1 MSAPGRSVK
10 RTVVG
15 RRMPMGS
22 LDDELLPRWIA
33 LPIFASDPLSS
44 VAYATEAALVVLMA
58 TSVAS
63 RELIIPMSA
72 IIALLLIVVVLSYR
86 QTIFAY
92 PNGGGS
98 YVVAKENL
106 GQLAGLVAAA
116 SLLVDYVLT
125 AAVSIASG
133 VLAVTSAVPELSTHA
148 VELSLGVLVVLVL
161 VNLRG
166 VRESGF
172 VFALPTY
179 GFIVSVAA
187 MIVVGLVR
195 GIFWGW
201 PTAHVPDPAQI
212 GLAGGV
218 GLLVLLRAFASGCSA
233 LTGVEAISNGV
244 TAFRRPQARNAAST
258 LLWMGVIAVVLFM
271 GVSVLAYK
279 VDAQPSESVS
289 VLSEIARAVFPAG
302 GSSFGYYAVQ
312 ATTAAVLVLAANT
325 AFQGFPRLAAL
336 LAGDSYL
343 PRQFSNL
350 GDRLV
355 YSNGILLLALAAGAL
370 IVGFHA
376 DVLSLIHLY
385 LLGVFTAFTLSQL
398 GMVRHNWERRA
409 SRPSR
414 GSLIYAIGLNA
425 TGCLLTGLVGV
436 IVIATKFGEGAW
448 MVVIAIPVLVL
459 GFVVVGRHY
468 ADVRTRLRDP
478 GGGYGVVRGPV
489 VLYVSSLDD
498 ATAEALRYVRAIAGD
513 RFLAIHVADP
523 SGVTG
528 IAQAWRGFSGD
539 GPPLVALP
547 RERTVSGTVARYV
560 RELDHARGEVITLVV
575 PELFRRRSLAA
586 IVRGRTTLALRLRLQ
601 GEADV
606 VLADVP
612 VVADRSG
619 LRRPPSGEQR
629 TTVLLPISELNAA
642 SRHAL
647 GYALGLESKEVI
659 GLHVELGADDA
670 SQTRAAWAAR
680 GLPIPVKV
688 VPSPYRDLG
697 APLLAEIRAI
707 TADPDAVC
715 VVVMP
720 EIISPH
726 RWQRLLHNQRAL
738 FIKRLLL
745 FEERVVLT
753 SVPYRLPD
761 PGERAPLAGD
771 VVARAPERAFETV
784 APRAPQRPGGM
795 AAERARRPAATPSPR
810 FSTEAIWRMFE
821 GFAGSMALLAVTLVG
836 LLLLRDHLSVETV
849 ALVLLL
855 PPLVAALSGR
865 ALALVMA
872 AFGALL
878 FNFFFLQPYY
888 TLSIESGRGVAAF
901 LVYAAVAMLVAV
913 VAGRLRETRAEA
925 DRRIRQEQVLHA
937 VALDLLEGATR
948 EDVLRARLQGL
959 ADALGVDAAAT
970 VDGTRAILA
979 GDATPALLGGGAP
992 ERALPRGRVRRA
1004 RTHGD
1009 RRRRAA
1015 DRAQTQVIDT
1025 FALLLDA
1032 EPARV
1037 GAPVDH

>member
-1 MSAPGRSVK
+1 
-10 RTVVG
+10 
-15 RRMPMGS
+15 MPMGS
-22 LDDELLPRWIA
+22 LEDELLPRWIA

-44 VAYATEAALVVLMA
+44 VAYATEAGLVVLVA

-63 RELIIPMSA
+63 RGLIVPISA
-72 IIALLLIVVVLSYR
+72 VIAALLAVVVLSYR

-106 GQLAGLVAAA
+106 GQTAGLVAAA
-116 SLLVDYVLT
+116 SLLIDYVLT

-179 GFIVSVAA
+179 GFIIAIGA
-187 MIVVGLVR
+187 TIAVGFAR
-195 GIFWGW
+195 GLLYGW
-201 PTAHVPDPAQI
+201 PTAHVPDPAQV
-212 GLAGGV
+212 GLASGV
-218 GLLVLLRAFASGCSA
+218 GLIVLLRAFASGCSA

-258 LLWMGVIAVVLFM
+258 LMSMGVIAIILFL
-271 GVSVLAYK
+271 GVSVLAWK
-279 VDAQPSESVS
+279 LDARPSDSVS
-289 VLSEIARAVFPAG
+289 VLSEIARAVFPPG

-312 ATTAAVLVLAANT
+312 ATTAGVLALAANT

-336 LAGDSYL
+336 LASDSFL

-355 YSNGILLLALAAGAL
+355 YSNGILVLALAAGAL

-376 DVLSLIHLY
+376 DVNNLIHLY
-385 LLGVFTAFTLSQL
+385 LLGVFTAFTLSQF
-398 GMVRHNWERRA
+398 GMVRHNWGRRA
-409 SRPSR
+409 SSDSR
-414 GSLIYAIGLNA
+414 AALSYKIGLNA
-425 TGCLLTGLVGV
+425 TGGLLTGLVGA

-459 GFVVVGRHY
+459 GFSVVGRHY
-468 ADVRTRLRDP
+468 SDVRTRLRDP
-478 GGGYGVVRGPV
+478 GGDYAVVRGPV
-489 VLYVSSLDD
+489 VLFVSALDD

-513 RFLAIHVADP
+513 RFEAIHVADA
-523 SGVTG
+523 GVSG
-528 IAQAWRGFSGD
+528 IAHAWRGFSGG
-539 GPPLVALP
+539 GPPLLVLP
-547 RERTVSGTVARYV
+547 RERTVSGTVARHV
-560 RELDHARGEVITLVV
+560 REIEHAPGEVITLVV
-575 PELFRRRSLAA
+575 PELFKRRSLVA
-586 IVRGRTTLALRLRLQ
+586 ILRGRTTLALRLRLQ
-601 GEADV
+601 GEEDV

-612 VVADRSG
+612 VVADAHG
-619 LRRPPSGEQR
+619 LRRAPHGEQK

-647 GYALGLESKEVI
+647 GYALGLESERVLA
-659 GLHVELGADDA
+659 LHVELGADDV

-680 GLPIPVKV
+680 ALPIPVKV

-697 APLLAEIRAI
+697 QPLLAEIRAI
-707 TADPDAVC
+707 TADPDALC

-726 RWQRLLHNQRAL
+726 RWQRILHNQRAL

-753 SVPYRLPD
+753 SVPYRLPQ
-761 PGERAPLAGD
+761 PGERPPATGEI
-771 VVARAPERAFETV
+771 VARDTGRAREALVASAPVRAPGVAVERAARDRTV
-784 APRAPQRPGGM
+784 PEPRL
-795 AAERARRPAATPSPR
+795 
-810 FSTEAIWRMFE
+810 STDAIWRLFE
-821 GFAGSMALLAVTLVG
+821 GFASSMALLAATLVG
-836 LLLLRDHLSVETV
+836 LLLVRDHLSVETV
-849 ALVLLL
+849 ALILLL

-878 FNFFFLQPYY
+878 FNFFFLRPYY
-888 TLSIESGRGVAAF
+888 TLSIETGRGIAAF

-913 VAGRLRETRAEA
+913 VAGRLRETRAESE
-925 DRRIRQEQVLHA
+925 RRIRQEQVLHD
-937 VALDLLEGATR
+937 VAIDLLAGVGA
-948 EDVLRARLQGL
+948 
-959 ADALGVDAAAT
+959 
-970 VDGTRAILA
+970 
-979 GDATPALLGGGAP
+979 
-992 ERALPRGRVRRA
+992 
-1004 RTHGD
+1004 
-1009 RRRRAA
+1009 RRRAA
-1015 DRAQTQVIDT
+1015 RASPAHRRRARSGRGGHGRRHAGDHRGRCHAGT
-1025 FALLLDA
+1025 APRRPA
-1032 EPARV
+1032 ERSLPRRHASASA
-1037 GAPVDH
+1037 GAS

>member
-1 MSAPGRSVK
+1 M
-10 RTVVG
+10 
-15 RRMPMGS
+15 
-22 LDDELLPRWIA
+22 
-33 LPIFASDPLSS
+33 
-44 VAYATEAALVVLMA
+44 
-58 TSVAS
+58 
-63 RELIIPMSA
+63 
-72 IIALLLIVVVLSYR
+72 VLSYR

-116 SLLVDYVLT
+116 SLLTDYVLT

-133 VLAVTSAVPELSTHA
+133 VLAVTSAVPELSSHA

-179 GFIVSVAA
+179 GFIIAIGATIAVGFVR
-187 MIVVGLVR
+187 GLVS
-195 GIFWGW
+195 GW
-201 PTAHVPDPAQI
+201 PTAHVPDPAHV

-218 GLLVLLRAFASGCSA
+218 GLVVLLRAFASGCSA

-244 TAFRRPQARNAAST
+244 PAFRRPQARNAAST
-258 LLWMGVIAVVLFM
+258 LMWMGVIAIVLFL
-271 GVSVLAYK
+271 GVSILAWK
-279 VDAQPSESVS
+279 IDARPSESVS
-289 VLSEIARAVFPAG
+289 VLSEIARAVFPPG

-312 ATTAAVLVLAANT
+312 ATTAAVLALAANT

-336 LAGDSYL
+336 LASDSFL

-355 YSNGILLLALAAGAL
+355 YSNGILVLALAAGAL

-376 DVLSLIHLY
+376 DVNSLIHLY
-385 LLGVFTAFTLSQL
+385 LLGVFTAFTLSQF
-398 GMVRHNWERRA
+398 GMVRHNWGRRESSA
-409 SRPSR
+409 SR
-414 GSLIYAIGLNA
+414 GSLVYAIALNA
-425 TGCLLTGLVGV
+425 TGGALTGLVGA

-448 MVVIAIPVLVL
+448 MVLIAIPVLVL
-459 GFVVVGRHY
+459 GFVTVGRHY

-478 GGGYGVVRGPV
+478 GGGYAAVARARG
-489 VLYVSSLDD
+489 
-498 ATAEALRYVRAIAGD
+498 ALRQRARRRDRRGAALRARDRRRPLPGDPRGRSRRRQRHRAG
-513 RFLAIHVADP
+513 LARILRRRA
-523 SGVTG
+523 
-528 IAQAWRGFSGD
+528 A
-539 GPPLVALP
+539 
-547 RERTVSGTVARYV
+547 
-560 RELDHARGEVITLVV
+560 ARGAAARAHRLGHGGALGARARARSRRGRDARRARAV
-575 PELFRRRSLAA
+575 PAPLAARDPARPHDARAAAAPAGRGGRRARRRAR
-586 IVRGRTTLALRLRLQ
+586 RGGCR
-601 GEADV
+601 
-606 VLADVP
+606 
-612 VVADRSG
+612 G
-619 LRRPPSGEQR
+619 LRRASVASRCARPCS
-629 TTVLLPISELNAA
+629 LPISELNAA

-647 GYALGLESKEVI
+647 GYALGLGSEHVF
-659 GLHVELGADDA
+659 GLHVELGADDV

-697 APLLAEIRAI
+697 QPLLAEIRAI

-726 RWQRLLHNQRAL
+726 RWQRILHNQRAL

-753 SVPYRLPD
+753 SVPYRLPEA
-761 PGERAPLAGD
+761 GERAP
-771 VVARAPERAFETV
+771 V
-784 APRAPQRPGGM
+784 APATASASPSARYEAPVAARGPRRRRASPSS
-795 AAERARRPAATPSPR
+795 ARRAAARSPAPR
-810 FSTEAIWRMFE
+810 VSTDAIWRLFE
-821 GFAGSMALLAVTLVG
+821 GFVGSLALLAVTLVG

-878 FNFFFLQPYY
+878 FNFFFLKPYY
-888 TLSIESGRGVAAF
+888 TLSIETGRGIAAF

-913 VAGRLRETRAEA
+913 VAGRLRQARAEA
-925 DRRIRQEQVLHA
+925 DWRIRQEQVLHD
-937 VALDLLEGATR
+937 VALDLLAGAAR
-948 EDVLRARLQGL
+948 EDVLRAHLQRI
-959 ADALGVDAAAT
+959 ADALGVSAAAT
-970 VDGTRAILA
+970 VDGTRAIVA
-979 GDATPALLGGGAP
+979 GDATPALLRV
-992 ERALPRGRVRRA
+992 ELPSARYHAAEFGEHGRVVIDGGLRLS
-1004 RTHGD
+1004 
-1009 RRRRAA
+1009 
-1015 DRAQTQVIDT
+1015 RAQTQLIDT
-1025 FALLLDA
+1025 FARLLDA
-1032 EPARV
+1032 Q
-1037 GAPVDH
+1037 PVRAVVSAGH

>member
-1 MSAPGRSVK
+1 M
-10 RTVVG
+10 
-15 RRMPMGS
+15 
-22 LDDELLPRWIA
+22 
-33 LPIFASDPLSS
+33 
-44 VAYATEAALVVLMA
+44 LVA

-63 RELIIPMSA
+63 RGLIVPISA
-72 IIALLLIVVVLSYR
+72 VIAALLVVVVLSYR

-116 SLLVDYVLT
+116 SLLIDYVLT

-179 GFIVSVAA
+179 GFIIAIGA
-187 MIVVGLVR
+187 MIVVGFVR
-195 GIFWGW
+195 GMLFGW
-201 PTAHVPDPAQI
+201 PTAHVPDPTHT
-212 GLAGGV
+212 GLAASV
-218 GLLVLLRAFASGCSA
+218 GIIVLLRAFASGCSA

-258 LLWMGVIAVVLFM
+258 LVSMGVIAVILFL
-271 GVSVLAYK
+271 GVSTLAWK
-279 VDAQPSESVS
+279 MNARPSDSVS

-302 GSSFGYYAVQ
+302 ASSFGYYAVQ
-312 ATTAAVLVLAANT
+312 ATTAGVLALAANT

-336 LAGDSYL
+336 LASDSFL

-355 YSNGILLLALAAGAL
+355 YSNGILVLALAAGAL

-376 DVLSLIHLY
+376 DVISLIHLY
-385 LLGVFTAFTLSQL
+385 LLGVFTAFTLSQI
-398 GMVRHNWERRA
+398 GMVRHNWRRRA
-409 SRPSR
+409 ASASRA
-414 GSLIYAIGLNA
+414 SLFYRIGLNA
-425 TGCLLTGLVGV
+425 TGGLLTGLVGA

-459 GFVVVGRHY
+459 GFTVVGRHY

-478 GGGYGVVRGPV
+478 GGDYAVVRGPV
-489 VLYVSSLDD
+489 VLFVSALDD
-498 ATAEALRYVRAIAGD
+498 ATAEALRYVRAIAGE
-513 RFLAIHVADP
+513 RFEAIHVAEA
-523 SGVTG
+523 GVSG
-528 IAQAWRGFSGD
+528 IAQAWRGFSGE
-539 GPPLVALP
+539 GPPLLTLP
-547 RERTVSGTVARYV
+547 RERTVSGTVARHV
-560 RELDHARGEVITLVV
+560 RELEHAPGEVTTLVV
-575 PELFRRRSLAA
+575 PELFKRRSLVA
-586 IVRGRTTLALRLRLQ
+586 ILRGRTTLALRLRLQ
-601 GEADV
+601 GSDDV

-612 VVADRSG
+612 VVADAHG
-619 LRRPPSGEQR
+619 LGRPFIGEQK
-629 TTVLLPISELNAA
+629 TTVLLPVSELNAA

-647 GYALGLESKEVI
+647 GYALGLGASNVFA
-659 GLHVELGADDA
+659 LHVELGSDDV
-670 SQTRAAWAAR
+670 SQTRATWAAR
-680 GLPIPVKV
+680 ALPIPVKV

-697 APLLAEIRAI
+697 QPLLAEIRAI
-707 TADPDAVC
+707 TADPAAVC

-745 FEERVVLT
+745 FEDRVVLT
-753 SVPYRLPD
+753 SVPYRLPQ
-761 PGERAPLAGD
+761 PGERAPAAAEVLA
-771 VVARAPERAFETV
+771 RTPERSRDAV
-784 APRAPQRPGGM
+784 APAARVREPGVVV
-795 AAERARRPAATPSPR
+795 ERAARDRAAPPPR
-810 FSTEAIWRMFE
+810 LSTDAIWRTFE
-821 GFAGSMALLAVTLVG
+821 GFASSMALLAVALVG
-836 LLLLRDHLSVETV
+836 LLILRDHLSVETV

-855 PPLVAALSGR
+855 PPLIAALSGR

-878 FNFFFLQPYY
+878 FNFFFLKPYY
-888 TLSIESGRGVAAF
+888 TLSIETGRGVAAF

-913 VAGRLRETRAEA
+913 VAGRLRETREEA
-925 DRRIRQEQVLHA
+925 DRRIRQEQALHE
-937 VALDLLEGATR
+937 VAIALLAGTAR
-948 EDVLRARLQGL
+948 EDVLRAHLQRI

-970 VDGTRAILA
+970 LDGGRVIVT
-979 GDATPALLGGGAP
+979 GDATPALLGVD
-992 ERALPRGRVRRA
+992 LPSARYHAADFGDRGRIVIDGGLRL
-1004 RTHGD
+1004 T
-1009 RRRRAA
+1009 
-1015 DRAQTQVIDT
+1015 RAQTQLIDT
-1025 FALLLDA
+1025 FARLLDA

-1037 GAPVDH
+1037 DATATR

>member
-1 MSAPGRSVK
+1 MSASGRSFK
-10 RTVVG
+10 RTIVG

-22 LDDELLPRWIA
+22 LEDELLPRWIA

-44 VAYATEAALVVLMA
+44 VAYATEAALVVLVA

-63 RELIIPMSA
+63 RGLIVPISA
-72 IIALLLIVVVLSYR
+72 VIAALLVVVVLSYR

-116 SLLVDYVLT
+116 SLLIDYVLT

-179 GFIVSVAA
+179 GFIIAIGA
-187 MIVVGLVR
+187 MIVVGFVR
-195 GIFWGW
+195 GMLFGW
-201 PTAHVPDPAQI
+201 PTAHVPDPTHT
-212 GLAGGV
+212 GLAASV
-218 GLLVLLRAFASGCSA
+218 GIIVLLRAFASGCSA

-258 LLWMGVIAVVLFM
+258 LVSMGVIAVILFL
-271 GVSVLAYK
+271 GVSTLAWK
-279 VDAQPSESVS
+279 MNARPSDSVS

-302 GSSFGYYAVQ
+302 ASSFGYYAVQ
-312 ATTAAVLVLAANT
+312 ATTAGVLALAANT

-336 LAGDSYL
+336 LASDSFL

-355 YSNGILLLALAAGAL
+355 YSNGILVLALAAGAL

-376 DVLSLIHLY
+376 DVISLIHLY
-385 LLGVFTAFTLSQL
+385 LLGVFTAFTLSQI
-398 GMVRHNWERRA
+398 GMVRHNWRRRA
-409 SRPSR
+409 ASASRA
-414 GSLIYAIGLNA
+414 SLFYRIGLNA
-425 TGCLLTGLVGV
+425 TGGLLTGLVGA

-459 GFVVVGRHY
+459 GFTVVGRHY

-478 GGGYGVVRGPV
+478 GGDYAVVRGPV
-489 VLYVSSLDD
+489 VLFVSALDD
-498 ATAEALRYVRAIAGD
+498 ATAEALRYVRAIAGE
-513 RFLAIHVADP
+513 RFEAIHVAEA
-523 SGVTG
+523 GVSG
-528 IAQAWRGFSGD
+528 IAQAWRGFSGE
-539 GPPLVALP
+539 GPPLLTLP
-547 RERTVSGTVARYV
+547 RERTVSGTVARHV
-560 RELDHARGEVITLVV
+560 RELEHAPGEVTTLVV
-575 PELFRRRSLAA
+575 PELFKRRSLVA
-586 IVRGRTTLALRLRLQ
+586 ILRGRTTLALRLRLQ
-601 GEADV
+601 GEEDV

-612 VVADRSG
+612 VVADAHG
-619 LRRPPSGEQR
+619 LGRPFIGEQK
-629 TTVLLPISELNAA
+629 TTVLLPVSELNAA

-647 GYALGLESKEVI
+647 GYALGLGASNVFA
-659 GLHVELGADDA
+659 LHVELGSDDV
-670 SQTRAAWAAR
+670 SQTRATWAAR
-680 GLPIPVKV
+680 ALPIPVKV

-697 APLLAEIRAI
+697 QPLLAEIRAI
-707 TADPDAVC
+707 TADPAAVC

-745 FEERVVLT
+745 FEDRVVLT
-753 SVPYRLPD
+753 SVPYRLPQ
-761 PGERAPLAGD
+761 PGERAPAAAEVLA
-771 VVARAPERAFETV
+771 RTPERSRDAV
-784 APRAPQRPGGM
+784 APAARVREPGVVV
-795 AAERARRPAATPSPR
+795 ERAARDRAAPPPR
-810 FSTEAIWRMFE
+810 LSTDAIWRTFE
-821 GFAGSMALLAVTLVG
+821 GFASSMALLAVALVG
-836 LLLLRDHLSVETV
+836 LLILRDHLSVETV

-855 PPLVAALSGR
+855 PPLIAALSGR

-878 FNFFFLQPYY
+878 FNFFFLKPYY
-888 TLSIESGRGVAAF
+888 TLSIETGRGIAAF

-913 VAGRLRETRAEA
+913 VAGRLRETREEA
-925 DRRIRQEQVLHA
+925 DRRIRQEQALHE
-937 VALDLLEGATR
+937 VAIALLAGTAR
-948 EDVLRARLQGL
+948 DDVLRGHLQRI
-959 ADALGVDAAAT
+959 ADALGVDAVAT
-970 VDGTRAILA
+970 VDGSRVIVT
-979 GDATPALLGGGAP
+979 GDATPALL
-992 ERALPRGRVRRA
+992 RVDLPSARYHATEFGDHGRVVIDGGLRL
-1004 RTHGD
+1004 T
-1009 RRRRAA
+1009 
-1015 DRAQTQVIDT
+1015 RAQTQLIDT
-1025 FALLLDA
+1025 FARLLDA

-1037 GAPVDH
+1037 DATANR

>member
-1 MSAPGRSVK
+1 MSASGRSFK
-10 RTVVG
+10 RTIVG

-22 LDDELLPRWIA
+22 LEDELLPRWIA

-44 VAYATEAALVVLMA
+44 VAYATEAALVVLVA

-63 RELIIPMSA
+63 RGLIVPISA
-72 IIALLLIVVVLSYR
+72 VIAALLVVVVLSYR

-116 SLLVDYVLT
+116 SLLIDYVLT

-179 GFIVSVAA
+179 GFIIAIGA
-187 MIVVGLVR
+187 MIVVGFVR
-195 GIFWGW
+195 GMLFGW
-201 PTAHVPDPAQI
+201 PTAHVPDPTHT
-212 GLAGGV
+212 GLAASV
-218 GLLVLLRAFASGCSA
+218 GIIVLLRAFASGCSA

-258 LLWMGVIAVVLFM
+258 LVSMGVIAVILFL
-271 GVSVLAYK
+271 GVSTLAWK
-279 VDAQPSESVS
+279 MNARPSDSVS

-302 GSSFGYYAVQ
+302 ASSFGYYAVQ
-312 ATTAAVLVLAANT
+312 ATTAGVLALAANT

-336 LAGDSYL
+336 LASDSFL

-355 YSNGILLLALAAGAL
+355 YSNGILVLALAAGAL

-376 DVLSLIHLY
+376 DVISLIHLY
-385 LLGVFTAFTLSQL
+385 LLGVFTAFTLSQI
-398 GMVRHNWERRA
+398 GMVRHNWRRRA
-409 SRPSR
+409 ASASRA
-414 GSLIYAIGLNA
+414 SLFYRIGLNA
-425 TGCLLTGLVGV
+425 TGGLLTGLVGA

-459 GFVVVGRHY
+459 GFTVVGRHY

-478 GGGYGVVRGPV
+478 GGDYAVVRGPV
-489 VLYVSSLDD
+489 VLFVSALDD
-498 ATAEALRYVRAIAGD
+498 ATAEALRYVRAIAGE
-513 RFLAIHVADP
+513 RFEAIHVAEA
-523 SGVTG
+523 GVSG
-528 IAQAWRGFSGD
+528 IAQAWRGFSGE
-539 GPPLVALP
+539 GPPLLTLP
-547 RERTVSGTVARYV
+547 RERTVSGTVARHV
-560 RELDHARGEVITLVV
+560 RELEHAPGEVTTLVV
-575 PELFRRRSLAA
+575 PELFKRRSLVA
-586 IVRGRTTLALRLRLQ
+586 ILRGRTTLALRLRLQ
-601 GEADV
+601 GEEDV

-612 VVADRSG
+612 VVADAHG
-619 LRRPPSGEQR
+619 LGRPFIGEQK
-629 TTVLLPISELNAA
+629 TTVLLPVSELNAA

-647 GYALGLESKEVI
+647 GYALGLGASNVFA
-659 GLHVELGADDA
+659 LHVELGSDDV
-670 SQTRAAWAAR
+670 SQTRATWAAR
-680 GLPIPVKV
+680 ALPIPVKV

-697 APLLAEIRAI
+697 QPLLAEIRAI
-707 TADPDAVC
+707 TADPAAVC

-745 FEERVVLT
+745 FEDRVVLT
-753 SVPYRLPD
+753 SVPYRLPQ
-761 PGERAPLAGD
+761 PGERAPAAAEVLA
-771 VVARAPERAFETV
+771 RTPERWRDAV
-784 APRAPQRPGGM
+784 APAARVREPGVVV
-795 AAERARRPAATPSPR
+795 ERAARDRAAPPPR
-810 FSTEAIWRMFE
+810 LSTDAIWRTFE
-821 GFAGSMALLAVTLVG
+821 GFASSMALLAVALVG
-836 LLLLRDHLSVETV
+836 LLILRDHLSVETV

-855 PPLVAALSGR
+855 PPLIAALSGR

-878 FNFFFLQPYY
+878 FNFFFLKPYY
-888 TLSIESGRGVAAF
+888 TLSIETGRGIAAF

-913 VAGRLRETRAEA
+913 VAGRLRETREEA
-925 DRRIRQEQVLHA
+925 DRRIRQEQALHE
-937 VALDLLEGATR
+937 VAIALLAGTAR
-948 EDVLRARLQGL
+948 DDVLRGHLQRI
-959 ADALGVDAAAT
+959 ADALGVDAVAT
-970 VDGTRAILA
+970 VDGSRVIVT
-979 GDATPALLGGGAP
+979 GDATPALL
-992 ERALPRGRVRRA
+992 RVDLPSARYHATEFGDHGRVVIDGGLRL
-1004 RTHGD
+1004 T
-1009 RRRRAA
+1009 
-1015 DRAQTQVIDT
+1015 RAQTQLIDT
-1025 FALLLDA
+1025 FARLLDA

-1037 GAPVDH
+1037 DATANR

>member
-1 MSAPGRSVK
+1 MSASGRSFK
-10 RTVVG
+10 RTIVG

-22 LDDELLPRWIA
+22 LEDELLPRWIA

-44 VAYATEAALVVLMA
+44 VAYATEAALVVLVA
-58 TSVAS
+58 TSVSS
-63 RELIIPMSA
+63 RGLIVPISA
-72 IIALLLIVVVLSYR
+72 VIAALLVVVVLSYR

-116 SLLVDYVLT
+116 SLLIDYVLT

-179 GFIVSVAA
+179 GFIIAIGA
-187 MIVVGLVR
+187 TIVVGFVR
-195 GIFWGW
+195 GMLFGW
-201 PTAHVPDPAQI
+201 PTAHVPDPTHT
-212 GLAGGV
+212 GLAASV
-218 GLLVLLRAFASGCSA
+218 GIIVLLRAFASGCSA

-258 LLWMGVIAVVLFM
+258 LVSMGVIAVILFL
-271 GVSVLAYK
+271 GVSTLAWK
-279 VDAQPSESVS
+279 MNARPSDSVS

-302 GSSFGYYAVQ
+302 ASSFGYYAVQ
-312 ATTAAVLVLAANT
+312 ATTAGVLALAANT

-336 LAGDSYL
+336 LASDSFL

-355 YSNGILLLALAAGAL
+355 YSNGILVLALAAGAL

-376 DVLSLIHLY
+376 DVISLIHLY
-385 LLGVFTAFTLSQL
+385 LLGVFTAFTLSQI
-398 GMVRHNWERRA
+398 GMVRHNWRRRA
-409 SRPSR
+409 ASASRA
-414 GSLIYAIGLNA
+414 SLFYKIGLNA
-425 TGCLLTGLVGV
+425 TGGLLTGLVGA

-459 GFVVVGRHY
+459 GFTVVGRHY

-478 GGGYGVVRGPV
+478 GGDYAVVRGPV
-489 VLYVSSLDD
+489 VLFVSALDD
-498 ATAEALRYVRAIAGD
+498 ATAEALRYVRAIAGE
-513 RFLAIHVADP
+513 RFEAIHVAEA
-523 SGVTG
+523 GVSG
-528 IAQAWRGFSGD
+528 IAQAWRGFSGE
-539 GPPLVALP
+539 GPPLLTLP
-547 RERTVSGTVARYV
+547 RERTVSGTVARHV
-560 RELDHARGEVITLVV
+560 RELEHAPGEVTTLVV
-575 PELFRRRSLAA
+575 PELFKRRSLVA
-586 IVRGRTTLALRLRLQ
+586 ILRGRTTLALRLRLQ
-601 GEADV
+601 GEEDV

-612 VVADRSG
+612 VVADAHG
-619 LRRPPSGEQR
+619 LGRPFIGEQK
-629 TTVLLPISELNAA
+629 TTVLLPVSELNAA

-647 GYALGLESKEVI
+647 GYALGLGASNVFA
-659 GLHVELGADDA
+659 LHVELGSDDV
-670 SQTRAAWAAR
+670 SQTRATWAAR
-680 GLPIPVKV
+680 ALPIPVKV

-697 APLLAEIRAI
+697 QPLLAEIRAI
-707 TADPDAVC
+707 TADPAAVC

-745 FEERVVLT
+745 FEDRVVLT
-753 SVPYRLPD
+753 SVPYRLPQ
-761 PGERAPLAGD
+761 PGERAPAAGEVLA
-771 VVARAPERAFETV
+771 RTPERSRDAV
-784 APRAPQRPGGM
+784 APAARVREPGVVV
-795 AAERARRPAATPSPR
+795 ERAARDRAAPPPR
-810 FSTEAIWRMFE
+810 LSTDAIWRTFE
-821 GFAGSMALLAVTLVG
+821 GFASSMALLAVALVG
-836 LLLLRDHLSVETV
+836 LLILRDHLSVETV

-855 PPLVAALSGR
+855 PPLIAALSGR

-878 FNFFFLQPYY
+878 FNFFFLKPYY
-888 TLSIESGRGVAAF
+888 TLSIETGRGMAAF

-913 VAGRLRETRAEA
+913 VAGSLRETREEA
-925 DRRIRQEQVLHA
+925 DRRIRQEQALHE
-937 VALDLLEGATR
+937 VAIALLAGTAR
-948 EDVLRARLQGL
+948 EDVLRGHLQRI

-970 VDGTRAILA
+970 LDGGRVIVT
-979 GDATPALLGGGAP
+979 GDATPALL
-992 ERALPRGRVRRA
+992 RVDLPSARYHAAEFGDRGRIVIDGGLRL
-1004 RTHGD
+1004 T
-1009 RRRRAA
+1009 
-1015 DRAQTQVIDT
+1015 RAQTQLIDT
-1025 FALLLDA
+1025 FARLLDA

-1037 GAPVDH
+1037 DATANR

>member
-1 MSAPGRSVK
+1 VSTQGRSVK
-10 RTVVG
+10 RTIVG

-22 LDDELLPRWIA
+22 LEDELLPRWIA

-44 VAYATEAALVVLMA
+44 VAYATEAGLVVLVA
-58 TSVAS
+58 TSVSS
-63 RELIIPMSA
+63 RGLIVPISA
-72 IIALLLIVVVLSYR
+72 VIAALLAVVVLSYR

-106 GQLAGLVAAA
+106 GQMAGLVAAA
-116 SLLVDYVLT
+116 SLLIDYVLT

-179 GFIVSVAA
+179 GFIIAIGA
-187 MIVVGLVR
+187 TIAVGFVR
-195 GIFWGW
+195 GMLYGW
-201 PTAHVPDPAQI
+201 PTAHVPDPAQT
-212 GLAGGV
+212 GLAAGV
-218 GLLVLLRAFASGCSA
+218 GVVVLLRAFASGCSA

-258 LLWMGVIAVVLFM
+258 LMSMGVIAIILFL
-271 GVSVLAYK
+271 GVSILAWK
-279 VDAQPSESVS
+279 IDARPSESVS
-289 VLSEIARAVFPAG
+289 VLSEIARAVFPPGA
-302 GSSFGYYAVQ
+302 SSFGYYAVQ
-312 ATTAAVLVLAANT
+312 ATTAGVLALAANT

-336 LAGDSYL
+336 LASDSFL

-355 YSNGILLLALAAGAL
+355 YSNGILVLALAAGAL

-376 DVLSLIHLY
+376 DVNNLIHLY
-385 LLGVFTAFTLSQL
+385 LLGVFTAFTLSQF
-398 GMVRHNWERRA
+398 GMVRHNWRRRA
-409 SRPSR
+409 ASASRA
-414 GSLIYAIGLNA
+414 SLAYKIGLNA
-425 TGCLLTGLVGV
+425 TGGLLTGLVGA

-459 GFVVVGRHY
+459 GFAVVGRHY

-478 GGGYGVVRGPV
+478 GGDYAVVRGPV
-489 VLYVSSLDD
+489 VLFVSALDD

-513 RFLAIHVADP
+513 RFEAIHVADA
-523 SGVTG
+523 GVSG
-528 IAQAWRGFSGD
+528 IAQAWRGFSGE
-539 GPPLVALP
+539 GSPLLTLP
-547 RERTVSGTVARYV
+547 RERTVSGTVARHV
-560 RELDHARGEVITLVV
+560 REIEHAPGEVITLVV
-575 PELFRRRSLAA
+575 PELFKRRSLVA
-586 IVRGRTTLALRLRLQ
+586 ILRGRTTLALRLRLQ
-601 GEADV
+601 GEEDV

-612 VVADRSG
+612 VVADAHG
-619 LRRPPSGEQR
+619 LRRPFTGEQK
-629 TTVLLPISELNAA
+629 TTVLLPVSELNAA

-647 GYALGLESKEVI
+647 GYALGLGASNVFA
-659 GLHVELGADDA
+659 LHVELGADDV

-680 GLPIPVKV
+680 ALPIPVKV

-697 APLLAEIRAI
+697 QPLLAEIRAI
-707 TADPDAVC
+707 TADPAALC

-726 RWQRLLHNQRAL
+726 RWQRILHNQRAL

-753 SVPYRLPD
+753 SVPYRLPQ
-761 PGERAPLAGD
+761 PGEPAPFAGE
-771 VVARAPERAFETV
+771 VVARAPERSREALATSARVREPGV
-784 APRAPQRPGGM
+784 AV
-795 AAERARRPAATPSPR
+795 ERAARDRAAPPPR
-810 FSTEAIWRMFE
+810 LSTDAIWRTFE
-821 GFAGSMALLAVTLVG
+821 GFASSMALLAVTLVG
-836 LLLLRDHLSVETV
+836 LLVLRDHLSVETV

-878 FNFFFLQPYY
+878 FNFFFLRPYY
-888 TLSIESGRGVAAF
+888 TLSIETGRGVAAF

-913 VAGRLRETRAEA
+913 VAGRLRETREEA
-925 DRRIRQEQVLHA
+925 DRRIRQEQALHE
-937 VALDLLEGATR
+937 VAIALLAGIAR
-948 EDVLRARLQGL
+948 DDVLRAHLQRI

-970 VDGTRAILA
+970 LDGSRVIVA
-979 GDATPALLGGGAP
+979 GDATPALL
-992 ERALPRGRVRRA
+992 RVDLPSARYHAAEFGDHGRVVIDGGLRL
-1004 RTHGD
+1004 T
-1009 RRRRAA
+1009 
-1015 DRAQTQVIDT
+1015 RAQTQLIDT
-1025 FALLLDA
+1025 FARLLDA
-1032 EPARV
+1032 EPA
-1037 GAPVDH
+1037 PVDDPATR

>member
-1 MSAPGRSVK
+1 M
-10 RTVVG
+10 
-15 RRMPMGS
+15 
-22 LDDELLPRWIA
+22 
-33 LPIFASDPLSS
+33 
-44 VAYATEAALVVLMA
+44 LVA
-58 TSVAS
+58 TSVSS
-63 RELIIPMSA
+63 RGLIVPISA
-72 IIALLLIVVVLSYR
+72 VIAALLVVVVLSYR

-116 SLLVDYVLT
+116 SLLIDYVLT

-179 GFIVSVAA
+179 GFIIAIGA
-187 MIVVGLVR
+187 TIVVGFVR
-195 GIFWGW
+195 GMLFGW
-201 PTAHVPDPAQI
+201 PTAHVPDPTHT
-212 GLAGGV
+212 GLAASV
-218 GLLVLLRAFASGCSA
+218 GIIVLLRAFASGCSA

-258 LLWMGVIAVVLFM
+258 LVSMGVIAVILFL
-271 GVSVLAYK
+271 GVSTLAWK
-279 VDAQPSESVS
+279 MNARPSDSVS

-302 GSSFGYYAVQ
+302 ASSFGYYAVQ
-312 ATTAAVLVLAANT
+312 ATTAGVLALAANT

-336 LAGDSYL
+336 LASDSFL

-355 YSNGILLLALAAGAL
+355 YSNGILVLALAAGAL

-376 DVLSLIHLY
+376 DVISLIHLY
-385 LLGVFTAFTLSQL
+385 LLGVFTAFTLSQI
-398 GMVRHNWERRA
+398 GMVRHNWRRRA
-409 SRPSR
+409 ASASRA
-414 GSLIYAIGLNA
+414 SLFYKIGLNA
-425 TGCLLTGLVGV
+425 TGGLLTGLVGA

-459 GFVVVGRHY
+459 GFTVVGRHY

-478 GGGYGVVRGPV
+478 GGDYAVVRGPV
-489 VLYVSSLDD
+489 VLFVSALDD

-513 RFLAIHVADP
+513 RFEAIHVAEA
-523 SGVTG
+523 GVSG
-528 IAQAWRGFSGD
+528 IAQAWRGFSGE
-539 GPPLVALP
+539 GPPLLTLP
-547 RERTVSGTVARYV
+547 RERTVSGTVARHV
-560 RELDHARGEVITLVV
+560 REIEHAPGEVTTLVV
-575 PELFRRRSLAA
+575 PELFKRRSLVA
-586 IVRGRTTLALRLRLQ
+586 ILRGRTTLALRLRLQ
-601 GEADV
+601 GEEDV

-612 VVADRSG
+612 VVADAHG
-619 LRRPPSGEQR
+619 LRRPFAGEQK
-629 TTVLLPISELNAA
+629 TTVLLPVSELNAA

-647 GYALGLESKEVI
+647 GYALGLGAGNVFA
-659 GLHVELGADDA
+659 LHVELGADDV

-680 GLPIPVKV
+680 ALPIPVKV

-697 APLLAEIRAI
+697 QPLLAEIRAI
-707 TADPDAVC
+707 TADPAAVC

-745 FEERVVLT
+745 FEDRVVLT
-753 SVPYRLPD
+753 SVPYRLPQ
-761 PGERAPLAGD
+761 PGERAPAAGE
-771 VVARAPERAFETV
+771 VLARAPERSRDAV
-784 APRAPQRPGGM
+784 APAARVREPGVVV
-795 AAERARRPAATPSPR
+795 ERAARDRAAPPPR
-810 FSTEAIWRMFE
+810 LSTDAIWRTFE
-821 GFAGSMALLAVTLVG
+821 GFASSMALLAVALVG
-836 LLLLRDHLSVETV
+836 LLILRDHLSVETV

-855 PPLVAALSGR
+855 PPLIAALSGR

-878 FNFFFLQPYY
+878 FNFFFLKPYY
-888 TLSIESGRGVAAF
+888 TLSIETGRGVAAF

-913 VAGRLRETRAEA
+913 VAGRLRETREEA
-925 DRRIRQEQVLHA
+925 DRRIRQEQALHE
-937 VALDLLEGATR
+937 VAIALLAGTAR
-948 EDVLRARLQGL
+948 EDVLRAHLQRI

-970 VDGTRAILA
+970 LDGGRVIVT
-979 GDATPALLGGGAP
+979 GDATPALLGVD
-992 ERALPRGRVRRA
+992 LPSARYHAAEFGDRGRIVIDGGLRL
-1004 RTHGD
+1004 T
-1009 RRRRAA
+1009 
-1015 DRAQTQVIDT
+1015 RAQTQLIDT
-1025 FALLLDA
+1025 FARLLDA

-1037 GAPVDH
+1037 DATANR

>member
-1 MSAPGRSVK
+1 MSASSRSFK
-10 RTVVG
+10 RTIVG

-22 LDDELLPRWIA
+22 LEDERLPRWIA

-58 TSVAS
+58 TSIAS
-63 RELIIPMSA
+63 RELIIPISA

-133 VLAVTSAVPELSTHA
+133 VLAVTSAVPELSSHA
-148 VELSLGVLVVLVL
+148 VGLSLGVLVVIVL

-179 GFIVSVAA
+179 GFIIAVGTT
-187 MIVVGLVR
+187 IVVGLVR

-201 PTAHVPDPAQI
+201 PTAQVPDPAQI

-244 TAFRRPQARNAAST
+244 PAFRRPQARNAAST
-258 LLWMGVIAVVLFM
+258 LMWMGLIAVVLFL

-279 VDAQPSESVS
+279 VDARPSDSVS
-289 VLSEIARAVFPAG
+289 VLSEIARAVFPPG

-336 LAGDSYL
+336 LATDSFV

-398 GMVRHNWERRA
+398 GMVRHNWRRRGA
-409 SRPSR
+409 GGSS
-414 GSLIYAIGLNA
+414 GSLIYKIGLNA
-425 TGCLLTGLVGV
+425 TGCALTGLVGV

-448 MVVIAIPVLVL
+448 MVVIAIPVLVVA
-459 GFVVVGRHY
+459 FMTVGRHY
-468 ADVRTRLRDP
+468 ADVRARLRDS
-478 GGGYGVVRGPV
+478 GGGYGALRGPV
-489 VLYVSSLDD
+489 VLYVGALDD
-498 ATAEALRYVRAIAGD
+498 ATAEALNYVRAIAGD

-523 SGVTG
+523 AGVSG
-528 IAQAWRGFSGD
+528 IAQAWRGFSGE
-539 GPPLVALP
+539 GPRLVALP
-547 RERTVSGTVARYV
+547 RERTVSGTVARFV
-560 RELDHARGEVITLVV
+560 RELEHAPGEVTTLVV
-575 PELFRRRSLAA
+575 PELFRRRSAVA
-586 IVRGRTTLALRLRLQ
+586 ILRGRTALALRLRLQ
-601 GEADV
+601 GEEDI

-612 VVADRSG
+612 VVADAAG
-619 LRRPPSGEQR
+619 PQMQPAGAQR
-629 TTVLLPISELNAA
+629 TVVLLPISELNAA
-642 SRHAL
+642 SRHAID
-647 GYALGLESKEVI
+647 YALGLGSEHVL
-659 GLHVELGADDA
+659 GLHIDLGAEDVA
-670 SQTRAAWAAR
+670 QTRAAWAAQA
-680 GLPIPVKV
+680 LPIPIKV

-697 APLLAEIRAI
+697 QPLLSEIRAI
-707 TADPDAVC
+707 TVDPETVC

-726 RWQRLLHNQRAL
+726 RWQRVLHNQRAL

-753 SVPYRLPD
+753 SVPYRLPQA
-761 PGERAPLAGD
+761 GERAPAPAH
-771 VVARAPERAFETV
+771 VVARAPEPTYAPPPARAPAGSLERT
-784 APRAPQRPGGM
+784 PRARPG
-795 AAERARRPAATPSPR
+795 PR
-810 FSTEAIWRMFE
+810 EHISTDAIWRLFE

-878 FNFFFLQPYY
+878 FNFFFLEPYY
-888 TLSIESGRGVAAF
+888 TLSIETGRGVAAF
-901 LVYAAVAMLVAV
+901 LVYASVAMLVAV
-913 VAGRLRETRAEA
+913 VAGRLRQARSDA
-925 DRRIRQEQVLHA
+925 DVRIRQEQALHRVA
-937 VALDLLEGATR
+937 IDLLAGMPRGEVVRSHLLRIAEALD
-948 EDVLRARLQGL
+948 VS
-959 ADALGVDAAAT
+959 AAAT
-970 VDGTRAILA
+970 VDGSRVILA
-979 GDATPALLGGGAP
+979 GDATPALLTV
-992 ERALPRGRVRRA
+992 ELPSVRYHAAGFGEHGRVVIDGGVRLSR
-1004 RTHGD
+1004 G
-1009 RRRRAA
+1009 
-1015 DRAQTQVIDT
+1015 QTQVIDT
-1025 FALLLDA
+1025 FARLLDA
-1032 EPARV
+1032 EPVRAGV
-1037 GAPVDH
+1037 TADT